1 MRRDEYLV
9 MISPNEVW
17 RTKWEVAVWAMT
29 ARSVVSHHKSEI
41 LSETRITF
49 YGHRSWVIHIEE
61 VRFWLNILFISKFT
75 LLNNFLKHRH
85 IKLVIQPTAVLV
97 IQSSRCLTPSIR
109 APNRGS
115 NPPSVEY
122 LPRQH
127 NVLPSKTYILFSYTY
142 TKSVSL

>member
-49 YGHRSWVIHIEE
+49 YGHRS
-61 VRFWLNILFISKFT
+61 
-75 LLNNFLKHRH
+75 
-85 IKLVIQPTAVLV
+85 
-97 IQSSRCLTPSIR
+97 
-109 APNRGS
+109 
-115 NPPSVEY
+115 
-122 LPRQH
+122 
-127 NVLPSKTYILFSYTY
+127 
-142 TKSVSL
+142 